1 MTKPTGNPPGR
12 PRGAKNRRTREV
24 EAAAVAAAAKI
35 GLAVPG
41 AFEGDA
47 HAFLMSVYKDPS
59 QPVELRLEAAGKA
72 IRYEKPALASV
83 ENKGEIRWTVSA
95 EPLTEEEWEA
105 KHCVDRGTGSPH

>member
-12 PRGAKNRRTREV
+12 PKGRRNKRTVEV
-24 EAAAVAAAAKI
+24 EAAAKAAAEAI

-59 QPVELRLEAAGKA
+59 QPMPLRLEAAGKA
-72 IRYEKPALASV
+72 IRYEKPALATV
-83 ENKGEIRWTVSA
+83 EQKGEIRYRVSDK
-95 EPLTEEEWEA
+95 PLTEDEWIA
-105 KHCVDRGTGSPH
+105 QHCIDRGTDKPH